1 MKREPT
7 PAVTDYLPVAIRAF
21 AGRQAAHP
29 PEIATNQ
36 PKRKASRA
44 SASPWTL
51 IFDTETTTDAGQS
64 LRFGTYQVRHN
75 GELRFAGIFHALD
88 GVTPDEL
95 LQIESYAAAHG
106 LDVLTRDQFA
116 DEIFYKIGFQLRA
129 TIIGFNLPFDISR
142 IAIGHE
148 SARNEMRGGFTF
160 KLSSH
165 KYWPNVRVKHLSR
178 MAAFIRFAA
187 QMKQIDNRSDR
198 KRGRR
203 NGFRAGHFVDIKTLA
218 GALLSRSFSLS
229 SLSEFLNVAH
239 PKLDFD
245 DFDVPISNEIL
256 DYAVR
261 DVETTWEC
269 YAELLARY
277 KRLGLNDAAPEK
289 IYSEASIGKAYV
301 KAMGIVPWQ
310 RAQPDF
316 PRQMLG
322 NIMGSYYGG
331 RSEIRIR
338 RELRQIILCDFLS
351 MYPTVCTLMRLWS
364 FVIAD
369 GMTWQ
374 DSSIETQTFLDRI
387 DSAAMQSPVIWQQ
400 LTTLVRVLPDGDI
413 FPVRAAYSDAAQS
426 TIGLNYLT
434 SEQGLWFT
442 LADCIASKLLT
453 GKAPNVIEAVTYAS
467 GSVQSGLLPVNVSGN
482 PDYRVDPV
490 KTDFFKRVIEL
501 RQATKGARDAATGA
515 KRESLDTEQNALK
528 IAANATS
535 YGMYVETNVA
545 ELAKPVASTVHT
557 STSDP
562 FNFLTDKVEATG
574 PYYHPLLATLIC
586 GAARLMLAITERLV
600 IDKGLEWS
608 FCDTDSMAI
617 AKPADMDAVE
627 FTNRTN
633 AIVDWF
639 AALNPYEF
647 GGSIL
652 KIEDVN
658 APLKTG
664 AAQPL
669 YCWAISAKRYALFNI
684 DGEGKPVLRKASA
697 HGLGHLIAPY
707 SEANPATTIPKPL
720 APLSKIGVALWQHDV
735 WWQIASAALAG
746 HPDQVVREYHPALMA
761 PATSRYAAT
770 TPALLRWFK
779 TYNEGRDYRDQV
791 KPFGFLLA
799 MIADPFATTE
809 STICDSSKRRPKATP
824 IKPIAPFGR
833 DIAKM
838 AGAAFDRETGKAVT
852 TESLKSY
859 ADALAQYHVQPES
872 KFLNGDFLDHG
883 TTTRRHVHMVATQHI
898 GKEANDW
905 ERQAYLGL
913 DTAAQPSYGVTSD
926 SNAELAARVDALISQ
941 IGMAKLAD
949 GLKIPIARLRA
960 SFSGNS
966 KLSKP
971 KLPVGFYRGLTMI
984 ERFAAKKAGDIQAET
999 YEMKNAVE
1007 RDGLRETAR
1016 RLKIDPSNL
1025 RRRLNAARKTE

>member
-1 MKREPT
+1 MTPELA

-21 AGRQAAHP
+21 AGRQETDIP
-29 PEIATNQ
+29 KIVLRQ
-36 PKRKASRA
+36 PKRQPSRTN
-44 SASPWTL
+44 ASPWTL

-64 LRFGTYQVRHN
+64 LRFGTYQVRYN
-75 GELRFAGIFHALD
+75 GERRFAGIFYPPE

-95 LQIESYAAAHG
+95 LHMQSYAEAHN
-106 LDVLTRDQFA
+106 LDLLTRDQFA

-129 TIIGFNLPFDISR
+129 SIVGFNLPFDISR
-142 IAIGHE
+142 IAIGHD

-160 KLSSH
+160 KLSNH

-229 SLSEFLNVAH
+229 SLSEFLKVTH

-245 DFDVPISNEIL
+245 DFDAPIRDDIL
-256 DYAVR
+256 DYALR

-269 YAELLARY
+269 YSELLTRY
-277 KRLGLNDAAPEK
+277 HRLGLNGVAPEK
-289 IYSEASIGKAYV
+289 IYSEASIGKAYI

-310 RAQPDF
+310 KTQSDF

-369 GMTWQ
+369 GMTCQ
-374 DSSIETQTFLDRI
+374 DTSAKTQSFLENVDC
-387 DSAAMQSPVIWQQ
+387 AAMQSKDIWQQ
-400 LTTLVRVLPDGDI
+400 LTTLVRVLPDADI
-413 FPVRAAYSDAAQS
+413 FPVRASYTDGAQS

-434 SEQGLWFT
+434 GENGIWFT

-453 GKAPNVIEAVTYAS
+453 GKAPKVIEAVTFAPS
-467 GSVQSGLLPVNVSGN
+467 AVQSGLSAVNVSGN
-482 PDYRVDPV
+482 PEYRVDPV
-490 KTDFFKRVIEL
+490 ETDFFKRVIEL
-501 RQATKGARDAATGA
+501 RQATKERRDSASGAERDA
-515 KRESLDTEQNALK
+515 LDTEQNALK

-545 ELAKPVASTVHT
+545 ELAKPVASTIHT

-562 FNFLTDKVEATG
+562 FNFRTDKVEETG

-600 IDKGLEWS
+600 TENGHEWS

-617 AKPADMDAVE
+617 AKPSAMDADE
-627 FTNRTN
+627 FINRTN
-633 AIVDWF
+633 AIVEWF

-658 APLKTG
+658 ASLETG
-664 AAQPL
+664 EPQPL

-684 DGEGKPVLRKASA
+684 DSEGQPVLRKASA

-707 SEANPATTIPKPL
+707 NEIAPAAAIPKPL
-720 APLSKIGVALWQHDV
+720 ASLSKIGVALWQHDY
-735 WWQIASAALAG
+735 WWQIVSAALEG
-746 HPDQVVREYHPALMA
+746 HPNQVDRAYHPALMA

-770 TPALLRWFK
+770 TPNLLRWFK
-779 TYNEGRDYRDQV
+779 TYNADRDYGDQV

-799 MIADPFATTE
+799 MIADPFA
-809 STICDSSKRRPKATP
+809 SSAVSIGDASKRRPKATA

-833 DIAKM
+833 DVGKM
-838 AGAAFDRETGKAVT
+838 AKAAFDRETNKPVLP
-852 TESLKSY
+852 ESLKSY
-859 ADALAQYHVQPES
+859 ADALAQYHIQPEN
-872 KFLNGDFLDHG
+872 KFLNGVFLDRG
-883 TTTRRHVHMVATQHI
+883 VTKRRHVCMVATQHI

-913 DTAAQPSYGVTSD
+913 DKGAQPSYGTTLA
-926 SNAELAARVDALISQ
+926 NGLELAKSNHHRRV
-941 IGMAKLAD
+941 K
-949 GLKIPIARLRA
+949 
-960 SFSGNS
+960 
-966 KLSKP
+966 
-971 KLPVGFYRGLTMI
+971 VVCV
-984 ERFAAKKAGDIQAET
+984 AAKQARDIQAELQNL
-999 YEMKNAVE
+999 KNAVE
-1007 RDGLRETAR
+1007 RDGLRTIAR
-1016 RLKIDPSNL
+1016 RFSIDPSNL
-1025 RRRLNAARKTE
+1025 RRRLKVLRKTE

>member
-1 MKREPT
+1 VKREPT

-148 SARNEMRGGFTF
+148 SARNEMRGGFTL

-187 QMKQIDNRSDR
+187 QMKQIDNKSDR

-245 DFDVPISNEIL
+245 DFDAPISDEIL

-269 YAELLARY
+269 YAELIARY
-277 KRLGLNDAAPEK
+277 KRLGLNGVAPEK
-289 IYSEASIGKAYV
+289 IYSEASIGKAYI

-310 RAQPDF
+310 KAQSSF

-453 GKAPNVIEAVTYAS
+453 GKAPNVIEAVTYAPR
-467 GSVQSGLLPVNVSGN
+467 SVQSGLLPVNVSGN

-490 KTDFFKRVIEL
+490 KTDFFKRVI
-501 RQATKGARDAATGA
+501 
-515 KRESLDTEQNALK
+515 
-528 IAANATS
+528 
-535 YGMYVETNVA
+535 
-545 ELAKPVASTVHT
+545 
-557 STSDP
+557 
-562 FNFLTDKVEATG
+562 
-574 PYYHPLLATLIC
+574 
-586 GAARLMLAITERLV
+586 
-600 IDKGLEWS
+600 
-608 FCDTDSMAI
+608 
-617 AKPADMDAVE
+617 
-627 FTNRTN
+627 
-633 AIVDWF
+633 
-639 AALNPYEF
+639 
-647 GGSIL
+647 
-652 KIEDVN
+652 
-658 APLKTG
+658 
-664 AAQPL
+664 
-669 YCWAISAKRYALFNI
+669 
-684 DGEGKPVLRKASA
+684 
-697 HGLGHLIAPY
+697 
-707 SEANPATTIPKPL
+707 
-720 APLSKIGVALWQHDV
+720 
-735 WWQIASAALAG
+735 
-746 HPDQVVREYHPALMA
+746 
-761 PATSRYAAT
+761 
-770 TPALLRWFK
+770 
-779 TYNEGRDYRDQV
+779 
-791 KPFGFLLA
+791 
-799 MIADPFATTE
+799 
-809 STICDSSKRRPKATP
+809 
-824 IKPIAPFGR
+824 
-833 DIAKM
+833 
-838 AGAAFDRETGKAVT
+838 
-852 TESLKSY
+852 
-859 ADALAQYHVQPES
+859 
-872 KFLNGDFLDHG
+872 
-883 TTTRRHVHMVATQHI
+883 
-898 GKEANDW
+898 
-905 ERQAYLGL
+905 
-913 DTAAQPSYGVTSD
+913 
-926 SNAELAARVDALISQ
+926 
-941 IGMAKLAD
+941 
-949 GLKIPIARLRA
+949 
-960 SFSGNS
+960 
-966 KLSKP
+966 
-971 KLPVGFYRGLTMI
+971 
-984 ERFAAKKAGDIQAET
+984 
-999 YEMKNAVE
+999 
-1007 RDGLRETAR
+1007 
-1016 RLKIDPSNL
+1016 
-1025 RRRLNAARKTE
+1025 